1 MEQQIIGA
9 LVTIITTIW
18 GYKAVA
24 AKMESRFD
32 KLEDKIDGLQKRK
45 ADKSEVDELRAKVL
59 RVVPGGKAE

>member
-1 MEQQIIGA
+1 
-9 LVTIITTIW
+9 
-18 GYKAVA
+18 
-24 AKMESRFD
+24 MESRFD